1 MQNGI
6 RLSNQNK
13 MSKINR
19 TGLVYHPD
27 YLKHDT
33 GGSHPERPDRLKA
46 IIHCLRESRT
56 VGDLDWL
63 EPSLNK
69 RAEIEHWIKKTHQP
83 SHLER
88 VQAAIPQTGLNYL
101 DSDTPVCPF
110 SYDVAL
116 LAVEGSLKACDA
128 VIQGRVRNAF
138 CALRPPGHHAE
149 SRRAMGFCLFNN
161 VAIAARYLQQQHS
174 LQRILI
180 VDWDVHH
187 GNGTQEIFYE
197 DPTVFYFSTHQY
209 PHYPGTG
216 TENEMGRGRGEG
228 FTLNCPL
235 PAGTGDQAY
244 LEIFEKILVPA
255 ADGFRPDFILI
266 SSGFDAHRD
275 DPLAGMCLTEHGY
288 AEMTRFLKQIADRHC
303 QGRIVSCLEG
313 GYNLEA
319 LANSVEVH
327 LEVLSKSN

>member
-1 MQNGI
+1 
-6 RLSNQNK
+6 
-13 MSKINR
+13 MSKISR

-33 GGSHPERPDRLKA
+33 GWSHPERPDRLRA
-46 IIHCLRESRT
+46 IIRRLKESRT
-56 VGDLDWL
+56 VRDLDWL
-63 EPSLNK
+63 EPSLRR
-69 RAEIEHWIKKTHQP
+69 RAEIEQWILKTHSP
-83 SHLER
+83 EHLKR
-88 VQAAIPQTGLNYL
+88 IQNAIPKSGLNYL

-110 SYDVAL
+110 SFEVAL
-116 LAVEGSLKACDA
+116 LAVEGVLMACDA
-128 VIQGRVRNAF
+128 VMQDRVRNAF
-138 CALRPPGHHAE
+138 CAVRPPGHHAE

-161 VAIAARYLQQQHS
+161 VAIAARYLQQQHG
-174 LQRILI
+174 LQRVLI

-216 TENEMGRGRGEG
+216 TEEEKGRGPGEG

-235 PAGTGDQAY
+235 PAGTGDRTY
-244 LEIFEKILVPA
+244 LEIFEKMLVPA

-266 SSGFDAHRD
+266 SAGFDAHRD
-275 DPLAGMCLTEHGY
+275 DPLAGMRLTEHGY
-288 AEMTRFLKQIADRHC
+288 AEMTRVLKQIADRHC
-303 QGRIVSCLEG
+303 GGRIVSCLEG

-319 LANSVEVH
+319 LANSVEAH
-327 LEVLSKSN
+327 LEVLSRSN